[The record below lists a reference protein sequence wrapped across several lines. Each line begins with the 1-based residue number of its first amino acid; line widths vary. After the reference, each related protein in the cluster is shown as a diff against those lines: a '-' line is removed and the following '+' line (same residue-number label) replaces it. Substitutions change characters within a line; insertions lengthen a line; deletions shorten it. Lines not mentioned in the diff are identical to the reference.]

1 MYKTTHGTNSSLYT
15 GASVEWLSVDGRAD
29 AVSLNKQLICTNKL
43 VCMQMVIVIYR
54 FRMHHK
60 NGHACHFVA
69 IENTV
74 VHISSSRLYTYT
86 TCEREDMHSIPREL
100 EFTKK
105 AQVIFFI
112 LYVAARTL

>member
-1 MYKTTHGTNSSLYT
+1 M
-15 GASVEWLSVDGRAD
+15 ARV
-29 AVSLNKQLICTNKL
+29 VSLNKQLICANKL

-74 VHISSSRLYTYT
+74 VHICR
-86 TCEREDMHSIPREL
+86 C
-100 EFTKK
+100 
-105 AQVIFFI
+105 
-112 LYVAARTL
+112 